1 MRQYQATP
9 NRRTYSELVCVLP
22 TGLTTLY
29 RGTSYADVKHYR
41 EEKHLSTYKGK
52 KVSLVERSSEEREQT
67 GWLLKEIKE
76 KHLAS

>member
-1 MRQYQATP
+1 MRQYQTTQ

-29 RGTSYADVKHYR
+29 RGTNYADAKNYR
-41 EEKHLSTYKGK
+41 EQQHLSTYKGK
-52 KVSLVERSSEEREQT
+52 KVSLVERSSEAREQT
-67 GWLLKEIKE
+67 GWLLTDLKE